1 MLISDD
7 HFIVIH
13 LFSFF
18 LLGVCKLNSKQN
30 CLLDSKLCQLV
41 EDSYAVFLWV

>member
-1 MLISDD
+1 MLILDD

-13 LFSFF
+13 LFSYF
-18 LLGVCKLNSKQN
+18 LLGVRKLNSKQN

-41 EDSYAVFLWV
+41 EESHAVFLWV